1 LLHETQGQNKMFHG
15 TDNSGMKS
23 AVTTRVQKHR
33 ELLRAAGLKP
43 VQIWIPDTR
52 SAQYRKKCEQESL
65 SLIGDPQEAEALAWI
80 AEVSDTD
87 GWA

>member
-1 LLHETQGQNKMFHG
+1 
-15 TDNSGMKS
+15 MKS

-65 SLIGDPQEAEALAWI
+65 SLIGDPREVEALAWI
-80 AEVSDTD
+80 AEVADTD